1 MRSLVV
7 AASLAVV
14 LSSAAIQSTAH
25 EGHDHGERVM
35 GTVSAVHADKNHV
48 EVKDKDGKVRGF
60 SLTDKTKYLRGKTAA
75 ALADVKVGERV
86 VVAVDGDGQTATEIR
101 LSSGTKEKTA
111 AKDSEKTKTHQH

>member
-7 AASLAVV
+7 TASLAAVIASGAV
-14 LSSAAIQSTAH
+14 RSAAH

-35 GTVSAVHADKNHV
+35 GTVSAVHAEKNHV
-48 EVKDKDGKVRGF
+48 EVKEKDGKVRGF
-60 SLTDKTKYLRGKTAA
+60 SLTNKTKYLRGKTTA
-75 ALADVKVGERV
+75 ALADVQVGERV

-111 AKDSEKTKTHQH
+111 ADDADKAKPHQH

>member
-7 AASLAVV
+7 AASFAVV
-14 LSSAAIQSTAH
+14 LSSTAVRSTAH

-35 GTVSAVHADKNHV
+35 GTVSAVHVDKQQV

-60 SLTDKTKYLRGKTAA
+60 SVTDKTRYLRGKTAA
-75 ALADVKVGERV
+75 ALSDVKVGARV

-101 LSSGTKEKTA
+101 LASGTKEKA
-111 AKDSEKTKTHQH
+111 AADDAANRERN